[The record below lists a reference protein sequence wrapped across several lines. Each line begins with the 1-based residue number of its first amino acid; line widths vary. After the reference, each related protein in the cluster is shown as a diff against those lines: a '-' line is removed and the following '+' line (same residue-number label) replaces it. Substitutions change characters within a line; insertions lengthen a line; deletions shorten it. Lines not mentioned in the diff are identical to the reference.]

1 MPCTSPDGRALE
13 PVGIESMA
21 AQRAFALLQLALARR
36 GRGDLSGARALVEEA
51 RELIQRFRDPGSL
64 PALHSPARRTET
76 AAPLTER
83 ELVVLRLLP
92 TGLSTREISREL
104 SVSVHTVRSQVQA
117 IYLERPYRMPGW
129 P

>member
-1 MPCTSPDGRALE
+1 
-13 PVGIESMA
+13 MA

-64 PALHSPARRTET
+64 PALLERTGQALHSPARRTET